1 MIVLPIL
8 IFVIGVTFLLLIA
21 GLRLDQEYQRG
32 VIFRLGRYKTVKGP
46 GLYWIIPLIDQKQRI
61 DIRTA
66 TVDIEAQETVTRD
79 SVTIR
84 VNAVLYYKVRDPAKA
99 IITVKNYEQATY
111 QAALTT
117 LRNVI
122 GQHILD
128 DVLKDRDKINTALR
142 EIVDQIT
149 DPWGL
154 AVELVE
160 MKDVEI
166 PQTMQRA
173 MAKEAEAVR
182 EKRAR
187 LIKAEAEQEAS
198 KKLTL
203 AAKMIA
209 TNPAALELRRM
220 QMISEVGVE
229 QNTTTII
236 MMPSDFVTLAKN
248 AASHFSRTELR
259 RKTHGEKK
267 PSVAPHQKEQ
277 PGSTSP

>member
-1 MIVLPIL
+1 MPCAIASGVVLFGVL
-8 IFVIGVTFLLLIA
+8 FVLAGVRID
-21 GLRLDQEYQRG
+21 REYERG
-32 VIFRLGRYKTVKGP
+32 VIFRLGRFSRIKGP
-46 GLYWIIPLIDQKQRI
+46 GLYWIIPWVDQKVRV
-61 DIRTA
+61 DIRTN
-66 TVDIEAQETVTRD
+66 TVDIESQETVTRD

-84 VNAVLYYKVRDPAKA
+84 VNAVLYYRIQDPAKA
-99 IITVKNYEQATY
+99 IIQVKSYASATY

-128 DVLKDRDKINTALR
+128 EVLKDRDKINKALR

-154 AVELVE
+154 KVELVE

-166 PQTMQRA
+166 PESMQRA

-187 LIKAEAEQEAS
+187 IIKAEAEQEAAQ
-198 KKLTL
+198 KLTQ
-203 AAKMIA
+203 AAAQIA
-209 TNPAALELRRM
+209 LNPAALELRRM
-220 QMISEVGVE
+220 QMIAEVGTE
-229 QNTTTII
+229 HNTTTII

-248 AASHFSRTELR
+248 LAAKL
-259 RKTHGEKK
+259 GGQAEK
-267 PSVAPHQKEQ
+267 E
-277 PGSTSP
+277 TS

>member
-1 MIVLPIL
+1 MVTPVIL
-8 IFVIGVTFLLLIA
+8 IVVAAVVIFLLC

-32 VIFRLGRYKTVKGP
+32 VIFRLGRYHGVKGP
-46 GLYWIIPLIDQKQRI
+46 GLYWIIPIIDRKVRV
-61 DIRTA
+61 DIRTT
-66 TVDIEAQETVTRD
+66 TVDIESQETVTRD
-79 SVTIR
+79 SVTIK
-84 VNAVLYYKVRDPAKA
+84 VNAVLYYRVQEPNKA
-99 IITVKNYEQATY
+99 IITVKDYGQATY

-128 DVLKDRDKINTALR
+128 EVLRDRDKINKALR

-154 AVELVE
+154 KVELVE

-198 KKLTL
+198 DKLAQ
-203 AAKMIA
+203 AAERIA
-209 TNPAALELRRM
+209 SNPSALELRRM
-220 QMISEVGVE
+220 QMISEVGTE
-229 QNTTTII
+229 HNTTTII
-236 MMPSDFVTLAKN
+236 LMPSDFVMLAKN
-248 AASHFSRTELR
+248 LAA
-259 RKTHGEKK
+259 KAVEK
-267 PSVAPHQKEQ
+267 
-277 PGSTSP
+277 G

>member
-1 MIVLPIL
+1 
-8 IFVIGVTFLLLIA
+8 
-21 GLRLDQEYQRG
+21 
-32 VIFRLGRYKTVKGP
+32 
-46 GLYWIIPLIDQKQRI
+46 
-61 DIRTA
+61 
-66 TVDIEAQETVTRD
+66 VDIESQETVTRD
-79 SVTIR
+79 SVTIK
-84 VNAVLYYKVRDPAKA
+84 VNAVLYYKVQNPERA
-99 IITVKNYEQATY
+99 IITVKNYPSATY

-128 DVLKDRDKINTALR
+128 EVLRDRDKINKAVR

-154 AVELVE
+154 KVELVE

-182 EKRAR
+182 EKRSR

-198 KKLTL
+198 QKLTD
-203 AAKMIA
+203 AAQHIA
-209 TNPAALELRRM
+209 QHPAALELRRM

-229 QNTTTII
+229 HNTTTII
-236 MMPSDFVTLAKN
+236 LMPSDFVTMAKGI
-248 AASHFSRTELR
+248 TQ
-259 RKTHGEKK
+259 TIMEKK
-267 PSVAPHQKEQ
+267 TDNKASDSGKE
-277 PGSTSP
+277 